1 MQWHTG
7 CSEWHC
13 SCAGS
18 FIQLQGFDLMSNGL
32 PTERHSGVLS
42 KTTASSSTLLRIS
55 FDE

>member
-18 FIQLQGFDLMSNGL
+18 FIQLQGFDLMSNAL
-32 PTERHSGVLS
+32 PTERHRGVLS
-42 KTTASSSTLLRIS
+42 NDHRLLQYTAANLVR
-55 FDE
+55 